1 MSLSGFFSTQD
12 IKAIQNFGSLS
23 FHAMGDSGVGGD
35 NQHAVADAMSR
46 DINSAHP
53 EQGPAFL
60 LNLGDIVYGPNKK
73 AEYANRF
80 YRPNENYHNLIFGI
94 PGNHDGEV
102 RSNVDAPSLS
112 AYLDNFCQPPGQQ
125 PSMAKSFGCVMPNQ
139 PGAYWYLNC
148 PFVDIIGLYSNT
160 GENYGAIAYPDI
172 QDNDQ
177 QKTWLTDT
185 LNAIKKQNRGAIRA
199 LLLAVHHPPYAS
211 GLQEGGFGHPGN
223 PDMLKD
229 LDDCC
234 KQAGIWPHAVLSAH
248 SHNYQRYMRTT
259 DVDGN
264 NRVIP
269 YFVVGTGGIA
279 TQNIPAPI
287 GAKSADGSV
296 RFSNA
301 IESYGFL
308 TTSVSTDQI
317 TFTYTAAV
325 DTHRNIFETVTM
337 DLATGQ
343 QV

>member
-160 GENYGAIAYPDI
+160 GENYGAIAHPDI

-185 LNAIKKQNRGAIRA
+185 LNAIKKQNRGAKRA
-199 LLLAVHHPPYAS
+199 LLLAAS
-211 GLQEGGFGHPGN
+211 P
-223 PDMLKD
+223 
-229 LDDCC
+229 
-234 KQAGIWPHAVLSAH
+234 
-248 SHNYQRYMRTT
+248 
-259 DVDGN
+259 
-264 NRVIP
+264 
-269 YFVVGTGGIA
+269 
-279 TQNIPAPI
+279 
-287 GAKSADGSV
+287 SV
-296 RFSNA
+296 RQRTPGGRVWAPWEPGHAEGS
-301 IESYGFL
+301 
-308 TTSVSTDQI
+308 
-317 TFTYTAAV
+317 
-325 DTHRNIFETVTM
+325 R
-337 DLATGQ
+337 
-343 QV
+343 